1 LRLAFLNEPGRL
13 RGVLVFVELGDQDI
27 GTFAGMA
34 AAQPIPL
41 SSPVITAAGLP
52 VSRAERRTDHEALL
66 VVIYC
71 ATLPEVRLGRTQPH
85 HARDPQRYP
94 PVAVDRGDI
103 RVRERG

>member
-1 LRLAFLNEPGRL
+1 LRLAFLNEPGHL

-52 VSRAERRTDHEALL
+52 VSRPEPRTDHEH
-66 VVIYC
+66 C
-71 ATLPEVRLGRTQPH
+71 Q
-85 HARDPQRYP
+85 
-94 PVAVDRGDI
+94 
-103 RVRERG
+103 